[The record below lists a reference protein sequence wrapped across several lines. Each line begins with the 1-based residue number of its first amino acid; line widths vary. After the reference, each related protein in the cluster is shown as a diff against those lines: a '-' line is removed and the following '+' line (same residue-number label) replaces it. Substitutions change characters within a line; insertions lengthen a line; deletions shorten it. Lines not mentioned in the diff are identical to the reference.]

1 MDVKGQLQTVE
12 LTHWMTQ
19 LTDQQAKRLEDF
31 KRQQAESLL
40 QSGQIIQNIDEAAAY
55 VGVDVETIRARV
67 RCSQCKRRT
76 CDIRIVYSGP
86 CGHARGF
93 HYRD

>member
-1 MDVKGQLQTVE
+1 MKLAELVKRFDLYGVC
-12 LTHWMTQ
+12 
-19 LTDQQAKRLEDF
+19 
-31 KRQQAESLL
+31 
-40 QSGQIIQNIDEAAAY
+40 IDCRRMER
-55 VGVDVETIRARV
+55 VDVASIVAVGGSQLDVESIRARV

-86 CGHARGF
+86 FGHARGF